1 MMEPDTPHE
10 LLAATLQRFVAADAQ
25 IAQVGASPLRG
36 GMSGATVI
44 RHDIRYTTAAGAA
57 ATSLITKEADAREWR
72 VLQHLQSQRLPNIP
86 FAHALDG
93 VPGERVLI
101 CMQDLGDQNRPTSLD
116 PITTAELARE
126 AAGLAAIHSANFQ
139 LAPQPGWLPAMSLAY
154 VEDMLFARAWR
165 PAWEA
170 AVADARFAA
179 AFGDAIPRVEAA
191 AATIL
196 DDLRALLAEP
206 GSQTLIHADLNP
218 SNVLVHGGQPY
229 FIDWQT
235 AMRGPLYIDLPHHH
249 CTLDQAEHYRQ
260 ALAARGHAISR
271 ADFAERYRVAAR
283 YIGLRYMWWTLEYWL
298 EDQTQTRWVRHYLGL
313 VLGEGA
319 AA

>member
-1 MMEPDTPHE
+1 MSMPNDSPSQ
-10 LLAATLQRFVAADAQ
+10 LLAATLRRFIAPDAQ
-25 IAQVGASPLRG
+25 IAQAGSTPLRG

-44 RHDIRYTTAAGAA
+44 RHHIQYTTAAGAA

-72 VLQHLQSQRLPNIP
+72 VLQHLQSQQLPNIP
-86 FAHALDG
+86 FAHALDDA
-93 VPGERVLI
+93 PGKRILI

-116 PITTAELARE
+116 PITEAELARE
-126 AAGLAAIHSANFQ
+126 ATGLAAIHSANFQ

-165 PAWEA
+165 PAWDA

-179 AFGDAIPRVEAA
+179 TFRDAIPRVEAA
-191 AATIL
+191 AAGIL
-196 DDLRALLAEP
+196 ADMRALLDEP

-218 SNVLVHGGQPY
+218 SNVLVHSEQPY
-229 FIDWQT
+229 FVDWQT

-249 CTLDQAEHYRQ
+249 CTLEQAEHYRQ
-260 ALAARGHAISR
+260 ALAARGHTISR

-283 YIGLRYMWWTLEYWL
+283 YIGFRYMWWTLEYWL
-298 EDQTQTRWVRHYLGL
+298 TDQTQTRWVRHYLGL
-313 VLGEGA
+313 VLGEGGS
-319 AA
+319 